1 MAAKKIVNPVVAIV
15 GATGAVGVELLQCL
29 EQRKFP
35 LKELKLFASARSA
48 GKTMKFRGKDLPRA
62 GARPRR
68 SFAGVDIGLFSA
80 GSGTSKKFAPAAVK
94 AGTVIV
100 DNSSAFRMDA
110 GVPLVVPEINGDAI
124 STHKGI
130 IANPNCSAIISITP
144 LWPVHRKNR
153 IKRMIISTY
162 QAASGAGAAAM
173 EELRE
178 STRAY
183 LDGRKFEHK
192 VLPHPYAFNAFS
204 HNTKIDPATG
214 HNEEETKVINETRK
228 IFGDPNI
235 AIGIT
240 CVRIPVLRAHCV
252 SVTFECEKPITPE
265 EVRAIISKAPGV
277 PRRRRSGA
285 QLLPDARRRVGQGR
299 DPGRPHP
306 ARPQRFDGPLDL
318 DLLGRRSAPEGRG
331 AERRADRREAVG
343 VRRRA
348 CLHWR
353 SQSVRSDRNGK
364 RTHDAERRQEETAV
378 DSQGAQGAEARQE
391 GGAPGVRRTA
401 PSVTA

>member
-1 MAAKKIVNPVVAIV
+1 MSAKKIVNPVVAIV

-48 GKTMKFRGKDLPRA
+48 GKTMEFRGKPLAVQELTDA
-62 GARPRR
+62 
-68 SFAGVDIGLFSA
+68 SFDGVHIGLFSA

-110 GVPLVVPEINGDAI
+110 DVPLVVPEINRDAI
-124 STHKGI
+124 FTHKGI

-144 LWPVHRKNR
+144 LWPIHKKNR
-153 IKRMIISTY
+153 IKRLIISTY

-183 LDGRKFEHK
+183 LDGRKFEPK

-235 AIGIT
+235 LIGIT

-265 EVRAIISKAPGV
+265 EVRELIANAPGCKLV
-277 PRRRRSGA
+277 DDQVRNYFPMPVDASGKDEILVGRIRRDLSDTTGRSISIFSAGD
-285 QLLPDARRRVGQGR
+285 QLLK
-299 DPGRPHP
+299 
-306 ARPQRFDGPLDL
+306 
-318 DLLGRRSAPEGRG
+318 G
-331 AERRADRREAVG
+331 AALNAVQIAEEL
-343 VRRRA
+343 VR
-348 CLHWR
+348 
-353 SQSVRSDRNGK
+353 
-364 RTHDAERRQEETAV
+364 
-378 DSQGAQGAEARQE
+378 
-391 GGAPGVRRTA
+391 
-401 PSVTA
+401 